1 MSAAIGV
8 DIGGTKIAIG
18 LLQDQKFTHK
28 KTLATPKDGWQSVLN
43 SVIGEVQTIAKD
55 HPDIQHIGVGMP
67 GTFNQARTEVA
78 YAANV
83 HGFRNVPLVD
93 YMSQALGRKVVLEN
107 DANAAALAEDALGA
121 AQQASSSIFL
131 TISTGIGGSIIINGR
146 VWRGFHGI
154 AGEIGHTIATPDG
167 PIPPSGIPGALEAIA
182 SGTAIANSASFAFGR
197 PMTTAEVFA
206 LAQEGDKQAELV
218 VHKAMRYLGMAL
230 ANAQKMIDP
239 ELFVI
244 GGGVA
249 SVGQYFFT
257 HVQNYAQECMHG
269 FSGIHIVPAQLGTD
283 AGAIGAAI
291 AATQAA

>member
-18 LLQDQKFTHK
+18 LLQDRKFTHK
-28 KTLATPKDGWQSVLN
+28 KTLATPKDGWRNVLDSV
-43 SVIGEVQTIAKD
+43 VIEIQAIKKD
-55 HPDIQHIGVGMP
+55 HPDVQHIGVGMP
-67 GTFNQARTEVA
+67 GMFNKDQTEVA

-121 AQQASSSIFL
+121 AQQASSSIFV
-131 TISTGIGGSIIINGR
+131 TISTGIGSSVIINGR

-154 AGEIGHTIATPDG
+154 AGEIGHTIAMPDG
-167 PIPPSGIPGALEAIA
+167 PLAPSGIPGALEAIA
-182 SGTAIANSASFAFGR
+182 SGTAIAHSATFAFGR
-197 PMTTAEVFA
+197 SMTTAEVFT

-239 ELFVI
+239 ELFVV

-249 SVGQYFFT
+249 SVGSYFFT
-257 HVQNYAQECMHG
+257 HVQRYAQEFVHG
-269 FSGIHIVPAQLGTD
+269 FSDITIVPAQLGTD

-291 AATQAA
+291 AALQVK